1 MMILASDLAS
11 KLGGTL
17 VGEDREV
24 SRLAPSEQPTHGS
37 VVVVADE
44 KTLQRLESSD
54 LSVLVVPQKITR
66 TTRHPVIQVPDTRLA
81 LAQLTQ
87 LFDTRPQVA
96 EGVHPLAVI
105 HPSARLEANVH
116 LAAKVVIQANVVI
129 GAGSRIGA
137 GCVVGENVTMGENC
151 LLHPNVTLYANVQ
164 LGQRVI
170 VHSGAVIGSDGFGYA
185 PGPRGAV
192 KIHHLGSVR
201 LGNDVEIGANTC
213 IDRGTLADSVIGDR
227 TKIDN
232 HCQIGHNVQIGTDC
246 LIAGRAGISGS
257 VKIGNL
263 VIVGG
268 SVLMADHV
276 VVGDG
281 VTLAGGTG
289 VSKNV
294 PAGETWAGVPAAP
307 FKKWVRG
314 LYLQGQLETMWQV
327 VKKLRGG
334 EKESFTL
341 QIRKHSTTNNSQDLE
356 GERRE
361 GE

>member
-1 MMILASDLAS
+1 MMILASELAS
-11 KLGGTL
+11 KLEGTL
-17 VGEDREV
+17 TGEDREILQLV
-24 SRLAPSEQPTHGS
+24 PAEQPVHDS
-37 VVVVADE
+37 VIVVPDE
-44 KTLQRLESSD
+44 KTLMRLESSEVA
-54 LSVLVVPQKITR
+54 VLVIPQKITQ
-66 TTRHPVIQVPDTRLA
+66 TTRHPVIKVPDTRLA
-81 LAQLTQ
+81 LAQLSQ

-96 EGVHPLAVI
+96 EGIHPSAVI
-105 HPSARLEANVH
+105 HPTARLEGEVH
-116 LAAKVVIQANVVI
+116 LAENVVIQAKVVM
-129 GAGSRIGA
+129 GAGTRIGA
-137 GCVVGENVTMGENC
+137 GCVISENVMMGENC
-151 LLHPNVTLYANVQ
+151 LLYPNVTLYANVQ

-170 VHSGAVIGSDGFGYA
+170 LHSGAVIGSDGFGYA

-232 HCQIGHNVQIGTDC
+232 LCQIGHNVQIGTDC
-246 LIAGRAGISGS
+246 LVAGRAGISGS
-257 VKIGNL
+257 VKIGKG
-263 VIVGG
+263 VIIGG

-276 VVGDG
+276 VIGDG

-294 PAGETWAGVPAAP
+294 PAGETWAGVPAVP

-327 VKKLRGG
+327 VKKIRRG
-334 EKESFTL
+334 EEENSTF
-341 QIRKHSTTNNSQDLE
+341 QIHKPSTTSDLQDLE
-356 GERRE
+356 GGRGR